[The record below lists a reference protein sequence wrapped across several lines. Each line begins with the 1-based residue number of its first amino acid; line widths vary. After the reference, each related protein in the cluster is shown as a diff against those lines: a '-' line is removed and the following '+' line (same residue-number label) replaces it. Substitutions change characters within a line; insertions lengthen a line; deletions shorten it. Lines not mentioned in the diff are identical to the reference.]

1 MPTVTLRVKEDSMQ
15 KLYKLLDQLPDVEVI
30 ENESSFDATKAHLNE
45 SLQNIG
51 TGKNGIV
58 SQLDLEKKL
67 ADILKKHEG

>member
-30 ENESSFDATKAHLNE
+30 ENELSFEAIKAHLNE
-45 SLQNIG
+45 SLLDIE